1 MLGGD
6 YMPLH
11 DPDQKTKQYILETAT
26 RLFSE
31 KGFENVKVEDVVKE
45 VGVTR
50 GAFYH
55 YFKSREELISSVM
68 YKSFNESNPFILAQ
82 KQEGLNALE
91 KLRFL
96 FKLDLR
102 PRLDMSDSLRIEM
115 KKLAD
120 NPVIF
125 KNELLTQVNVVAPY
139 IEKLLLE
146 GNEDGSITVKYP
158 KQVSQIIS
166 MLIASWLS
174 PFAFPVPYQEFANK
188 VSFFEQLGNVLG
200 VPFMDKEM
208 KEIFLE
214 IGKQEF
220 KR

>member
-1 MLGGD
+1 
-6 YMPLH
+6 MPRH

-26 RLFSE
+26 HLFSE
-31 KGFENVKVEDVVKE
+31 KGLENVSVEDVVRE

-68 YKSFNESNPFILAQ
+68 YKSFNDNNPFILAN

-91 KLRFL
+91 KLRFVL
-96 FKLDLR
+96 KLDLR

-115 KKLAD
+115 HKLAD
-120 NPVIF
+120 SPAVF

-139 IEKLLLE
+139 VERLLIE
-146 GNEDGSITVKYP
+146 GNEDGSISVKYP
-158 KQVSQIIS
+158 KQVSQVIS

-174 PFAFPVPYQEFANK
+174 PFAFQVTYKEFADK
-188 VSFFEQLGNVLG
+188 VLFLEQLGEVLG
-200 VPFMDKEM
+200 VAFMDKEM
-208 KEIFLE
+208 KEIYLE
-214 IGKQEF
+214 IGKHEF
-220 KR
+220 ERQN

>member
-1 MLGGD
+1 
-6 YMPLH
+6 MPLQ

-68 YKSFNESNPFILAQ
+68 YKSFNDSNPFILVQ

-102 PRLDMSDSLRIEM
+102 PRLDMSDSLRSEM
-115 KKLAD
+115 QKLAD
-120 NPVIF
+120 NSVIF

-139 IEKLLLE
+139 VEKLLLE
-146 GNEDGSITVKYP
+146 GNEDGSTTVKYP

-174 PFAFPVPYQEFANK
+174 PFAFPVPYKEFANK
-188 VSFFEQLGNVLG
+188 VSFFEQLGDVLG

-220 KR
+220 ER